1 MPQARDLGE
10 RISSLE
16 ASVGAFRE
24 YESEKWHKLAQDL
37 QPLVMLPERITRDV
51 AKIQGSFDGKL
62 GALEKMLDRSITAA
76 IEKAI
81 LPMNQDIAE
90 LRSDVDALKLERQR
104 FTGARRFGVWVVQML
119 IAATGAIIAVLAWG
133 RHP

>member
-1 MPQARDLGE
+1 MPPRSDLGE

-51 AKIQGSFDGKL
+51 AKMQGNFDGKL

-81 LPMNQDIAE
+81 LPMNQDISE
-90 LRSDVDALKLERQR
+90 LRADVDGLMLKDQQT
-104 FTGARRFGVWVVQML
+104 TGGRRLAVWVIQTL
-119 IAATGAIIAVLAWG
+119 FAAVTAILAVLAWG